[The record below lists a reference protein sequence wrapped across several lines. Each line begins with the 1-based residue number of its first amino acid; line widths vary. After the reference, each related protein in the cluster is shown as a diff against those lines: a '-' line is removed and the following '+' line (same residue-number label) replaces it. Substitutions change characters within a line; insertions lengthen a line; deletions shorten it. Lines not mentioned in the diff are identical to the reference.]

1 MIDPQN
7 MTPADLRVIRQDLDR
22 PTTVHEGNEQLM
34 ALLGFANNQAFD
46 ITKLEATVSFLL
58 TLIADQDKRIETLET
73 QLQAYQN
80 H

>member
-1 MIDPQN
+1 
-7 MTPADLRVIRQDLDR
+7 
-22 PTTVHEGNEQLM
+22 M